1 MSKEKIRQQIAKIAS
16 QFSIFQCTECAEEI
30 QQFLIKN
37 NLRGKRIK
45 INTGSSEEPLGNIY
59 HDGLQQN
66 ISTNGKHQGIAV
78 VIDGEELI
86 FDNINHQGIPRK
98 IWLNNLYCP
107 IKDFGYDFQITEI
120 EI

>member
-1 MSKEKIRQQIAKIAS
+1 MSNEKIRQQIAKISS
-16 QFSIFQCTECAEEI
+16 QFSIFQCQECADKI

-45 INTGSSEEPLGNIY
+45 INTGSSETPLGNIY
-59 HDGLQQN
+59 HDGLQKN
-66 ISTNGKHQGIAV
+66 IATNGQYQGIS
-78 VIDGEELI
+78 VIIEGEELI
-86 FDNINHQGIPRK
+86 FDNIHHQGIPRK
-98 IWLNNLYCP
+98 IWLHNFYSP